1 MKSEERKKELQAQ
14 RKRLEAFDR
23 TFQKENDFMTSGKT
37 LFWIYVV
44 FEIITFLII
53 VGTEGRMEN
62 IVGITTGFAIC
73 ATGYYMRDYCYTTEQ
88 NKRVSLWKKVSAAP
102 IERSVFVASR
112 VGYLSRIL
120 RLRGCIAPLLHYL
133 DKICLAR
140 CAAPSR
146 FARWNFSA
154 SSRMCSSAENCFKV
168 SSSIW
173 IRLSIVFIISLTW
186 NSS

>member
-44 FEIITFLII
+44 FEIITFLIV
-53 VGTEGRMEN
+53 VGIEGRMEN

-112 VGYLSRIL
+112 VGYLSRLLLKITPVAVLVQVIGALLGYGKVTGWQIL
-120 RLRGCIAPLLHYL
+120 YPIIAAGGIPFLIFFLQIL
-133 DKICLAR
+133 CDTRKRKL
-140 CAAPSR
+140 
-146 FARWNFSA
+146 
-154 SSRMCSSAENCFKV
+154 E
-168 SSSIW
+168 
-173 IRLSIVFIISLTW
+173 
-186 NSS
+186 